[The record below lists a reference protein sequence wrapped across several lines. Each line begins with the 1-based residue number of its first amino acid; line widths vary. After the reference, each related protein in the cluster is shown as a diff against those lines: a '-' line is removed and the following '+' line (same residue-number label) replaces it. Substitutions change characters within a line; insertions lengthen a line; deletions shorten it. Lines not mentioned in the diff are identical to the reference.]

1 MKIGIY
7 NDTGFF
13 NQINMVGIGYRKEF
27 SKEFLSGDILKPA
40 FVEVAPEN
48 WIGIGGYWKQELK
61 KVLEK
66 YPLYCHGLS
75 LSIGSPEG
83 IDVSFVKQVK
93 QFLDETQAVLYS
105 EHLTFSKV
113 DNAHLYDLLP
123 IPFTQDAVDRV
134 IENIQ
139 KVQDILGRPLIL
151 ENGSYYTVLEAEMS
165 EAEFI
170 NEIVKRS
177 GCEMLLDVNNVYV
190 NAFNHHY
197 DAKEFIKKMPLDRV
211 KYIHMAGH
219 YQVNQQLIIDT
230 HGAEIIDPVYDL
242 FDFTIQQLKC
252 DIPVLLERDFNI
264 PELSELQKEIENLHQ
279 IKNNALKTSHYATYA
294 K

>member
-1 MKIGIY
+1 
-7 NDTGFF
+7 
-13 NQINMVGIGYRKEF
+13 MVGIGYRKEF
-27 SKEFLSGDILKPA
+27 SKEFLSGEILKPG

-48 WIGIGGYWKQELK
+48 WIGIGGYWKQELN

-83 IDVSFVKQVK
+83 IDVSFVKKVK
-93 QFLDETQAVLYS
+93 QFLEETQAVLYS

-123 IPFTQDAVDRV
+123 IPFTQDAIDRV
-134 IENIQ
+134 TENIVQ
-139 KVQDILGRPLIL
+139 VQDILGRRLIL
-151 ENGSYYTVLEAEMS
+151 ENGSYYTVLEAEMT
-165 EAEFI
+165 EADFI
-170 NEIVKRS
+170 NEIVRKAD
-177 GCEMLLDVNNVYV
+177 CEMLLDVNNVYV

-197 DAKEFIKKMPLDRV
+197 DAKDFIQKMPLNKV

-219 YQVNQQLIIDT
+219 YKVNPQLIIDT

-242 FDFTIQQLKC
+242 FDFTMQQLQR
-252 DIPVLLERDFNI
+252 DVPVLLERDFNI
-264 PELSELQKEIENLHQ
+264 PELSELQNEIENLQ
-279 IKNNALKTSHYATYA
+279 RIKKSALKPLNYATDTQ
-294 K
+294 